1 MFNRDLNTSAY
12 YTLSEIKFLIIDDD
26 VDLCNSLK
34 YFFEDLDSIVFACN
48 DGNAGLKLFK
58 EVNPD
63 IVLVDLNM
71 PVMGG
76 DKIITKIR
84 ELSLDVPIVVIS
96 GTGVIK
102 EAIRSIKLGAWDFVT
117 KPILN
122 FEDLEMS
129 VLKALEKSFLIKENA
144 RYKEN
149 LEKLV
154 EERTEQLNNTI
165 TELRMAKERAE
176 AAEKLKSEFLAQMS
190 HEIRTPLNGVIGYTE
205 MARASLEEQKIGEVF
220 IHFDQ
225 IKKSS
230 QRIIRT
236 IELILSMSEL
246 TTGNYQPHP
255 KLCDLASIVEDI
267 MVEYFPTMHNKELDF
282 SFSNGND
289 VAHVLSDENS
299 VKEILRQLIDN
310 AFKFTEKGT
319 INIKLFDEVESTIIE
334 IKDTGIGISE
344 EYRNDLFK
352 PFSQEEHGY
361 NRSFDGNGLGL
372 ALAKKYCELNDINIQ
387 ITSTKGIGTIVKLTF
402 NKQKVVI

>member
-1 MFNRDLNTSAY
+1 MFNRDFNTSVY
-12 YTLSEIKFLIIDDD
+12 YSLSEIKFLIIDDD

-48 DGNAGLKLFK
+48 DGNVGLKLFK
-58 EVNPD
+58 EIKPD

-71 PVMGG
+71 PIMGG

-205 MARASLEEQKIGEVF
+205 MARASLEEQKIAEVF
-220 IHFDQ
+220 MNFDQ

-236 IELILSMSEL
+236 IELILCMSEL
-246 TTGNYQPHP
+246 TTGNYQPNP
-255 KLCDLASIVEDI
+255 KLCDLTSIVEDI

-282 SFSNGND
+282 SFLKD
-289 VAHVLSDENS
+289 IEVANVFADENS
-299 VKEILRQLIDN
+299 VREILRQLIDN
-310 AFKFTEKGT
+310 AFKFTDTGE
-319 INIKLFDEVESTIIE
+319 IIVKLSANNETLNLE
-334 IKDTGIGISE
+334 IKDTGIGISD
-344 EYRNDLFK
+344 EYKNNLFK
-352 PFSQEEHGY
+352 LFSQEEHGY
-361 NRSFDGNGLGL
+361 NRSYDGNGLGL
-372 ALAKKYCELNDINIQ
+372 ALTRKYCEMNNIDIEI
-387 ITSTKGIGTIVKLTF
+387 ISTKGIGTTVKLTF
-402 NKQKVVI
+402 NK